1 MCIHQDIIMQKLFR
15 ASHISQYAAHLGCG
29 MDHIIWPKIT
39 EEIFYLRRTAEI
51 AILTGYE
58 IEIMA

>member
-1 MCIHQDIIMQKLFR
+1 MQKLFR